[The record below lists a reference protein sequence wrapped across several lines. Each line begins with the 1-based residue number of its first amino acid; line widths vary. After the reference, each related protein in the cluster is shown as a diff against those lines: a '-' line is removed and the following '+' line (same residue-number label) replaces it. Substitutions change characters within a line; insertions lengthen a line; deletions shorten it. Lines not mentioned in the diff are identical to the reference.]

1 MESLKESVQRRIV
14 HIEEQVRALHKERE
28 DLIDLLRLYTQYES
42 TITQDGAS
50 SRSTPDNPFR
60 QDQHDNPFIQR
71 EVSGKRGTAKVESGS
86 AGAYNWANVYA
97 EANASKTVTT
107 TERVTE
113 AAYEMLKNGSR
124 YKVSQIY
131 AQLVLLG
138 IKFGGANPEQMVS
151 TLLSKDGRFSANRRL
166 GWGLEEIHGEADRS
180 APTDLSP

>member
-97 EANASKTVTT
+97 EA
-107 TERVTE
+107 
-113 AAYEMLKNGSR
+113 
-124 YKVSQIY
+124 
-131 AQLVLLG
+131 
-138 IKFGGANPEQMVS
+138 MVS